1 MKYEVVM
8 SELLLNNNRI
18 SDLHFFFFFYENC
31 KMAANAKWLVCGV
44 LVWDSHSRRRLPV
57 VATRLTGNP
66 FTAAHSY
73 TLTLNILGLGLDYYY
88 FNIFIYNFLGGLN
101 VWKRNSLSVRYVKM
115 LKFQKD
121 AYKYNF
127 FDVLILQLKYFR

>member
-44 LVWDSHSRRRLPV
+44 LVWDSHCRRGLLV
-57 VATRLTGNP
+57 VATRLTGL
-66 FTAAHSY
+66 AHSY
-73 TLTLNILGLGLDYYY
+73 TLTINIIILLFIILRLGLDYYY
-88 FNIFIYNFLGGLN
+88 FNMFVHTLFCFFGNTLFLFFKWVNNHFGIQRLN
-101 VWKRNSLSVRYVKM
+101 SWSLGYVKI
-115 LKFQKD
+115 LKF
-121 AYKYNF
+121 
-127 FDVLILQLKYFR
+127 